1 MVSAAARDETRVNRI
16 LYRQRILPEQLV
28 RARARVAQLE
38 KEAVSLGIVN
48 VAVLKLSAF
57 AGDMIA
63 REWLRRLG
71 VAYP

>member
-1 MVSAAARDETRVNRI
+1 MRPATADDIRVSQI
-16 LYRQRILPEQLV
+16 MYRQRILPSQLV

-48 VAVLKLSAF
+48 VAELKLSAL
-57 AGDMIA
+57 AGDMVA
-63 REWLRRLG
+63 REWLRRLN

>member
-1 MVSAAARDETRVNRI
+1 MKPATADDIRVNRI
-16 LYRQRILPEQLV
+16 VYRQRILPEQLV

-48 VAVLKLSAF
+48 VAELKLSAL
-57 AGDMIA
+57 AGDFIA

>member
-1 MVSAAARDETRVNRI
+1 MATAAARDDVRVNRI

-48 VAVLKLSAF
+48 VEELRQAAL

-63 REWLRRLG
+63 REWLRRLDIP
-71 VAYP
+71 A